1 MEDTVCISLVV
12 DEYQDERFKIRRMK
26 DVDRICAFLVEKYN
40 IDNKVKERLNKEIKE
55 YIAKIR
61 KKKYMLTIRE
71 KELVKRLYEKGIIR
85 LKAHEEKIENIK
97 ELIKE
102 EEFKTLSF
110 SPRINAKA
118 SNYERRMNT
127 LSVSDLNSVYDK
139 YSKKKV
145 IKENIEMQRIRK
157 KNIEIDKCK
166 QFISF
171 KELKQKAEIKPK
183 GLRYENLSIQTL
195 NEMTIKGDRL
205 HQSLKHFYSDIDL
218 KLNTTDYKKY
228 LHQNENNSS
237 TFSFKSINR
246 CQSVKNQ
253 NKHVRDSVRLSRITF
268 DNLYEIKENEIVDSE
283 LKNKDLIDE
292 NSSYE
297 ISNITKE
304 YKTQS
309 EVSTFDSRKTTS
321 EKVSKGNDSKIKKYK
336 NRLKE
341 IENSMPSAF
350 KHIIYKGK
358 MQQMKKEYKIKNYI
372 HSEFSFSPRIN
383 KSKSKKD
390 INVLNRLTFANS
402 NSSNTITRSNSLYF
416 TFKYFPTKSTANTL
430 NTQNVEPKKKKNS
443 IPLEE
448 YEERLKNIQ
457 RDIITNIYEKIKNSK
472 NPIDIIKNDSTIDSN
487 FKSKIILPV
496 IHQISKQN
504 LELNFHNFYLLCSE
518 LLVYVNI

>member
-1 MEDTVCISLVV
+1 MEDTVCISLVI
-12 DEYQDERFKIRRMK
+12 DDYQDERFKIRRIK

-40 IDNKVKERLNKEIKE
+40 IDEKVKERLNKEIKE

-127 LSVSDLNSVYDK
+127 LSISDFNSVYDK
-139 YSKKKV
+139 YNKKKV

-157 KNIEIDKCK
+157 KNNEIDKCK

-195 NEMTIKGDRL
+195 NEITIKGDRL
-205 HQSLKHFYSDIDL
+205 HQSLRHFYSDIDL

-228 LHQNENNSS
+228 LHQNDNNSS
-237 TFSFKSINR
+237 TFSFKTINR

-292 NSSYE
+292 TSSYE
-297 ISNITKE
+297 LSNIKN
-304 YKTQS
+304 KTQS
-309 EVSTFDSRKTTS
+309 EVSTFDSRKTTI
-321 EKVSKGNDSKIKKYK
+321 EKVNNGNDSKIQKYK
-336 NRLKE
+336 KRLKE
-341 IENSMPSAF
+341 IDNSMPSAF

-390 INVLNRLTFANS
+390 INGLNRLTFANS

-430 NTQNVEPKKKKNS
+430 NTQNVDTKKKKNS
-443 IPLEE
+443 IPIEE
-448 YEERLKNIQ
+448 YEERLKSIQ
-457 RDIITNIYEKIKNSK
+457 KDIITNIYEKIKNSN
-472 NPIDIIKNDSTIDSN
+472 NPIDVIKNDSTIDSN

-496 IHQISKQN
+496 IEQISKQN

>member
-12 DEYQDERFKIRRMK
+12 DEYQDERFKIRRIK

-71 KELVKRLYEKGIIR
+71 KELVKRLYERGIIR

-304 YKTQS
+304 HKTQS
-309 EVSTFDSRKTTS
+309 EVSTFDSRKATI
-321 EKVSKGNDSKIKKYK
+321 EKVSKRNDSKIKKYK

-457 RDIITNIYEKIKNSK
+457 RDIITNIYEKIKSSK
-472 NPIDIIKNDSTIDSN
+472 NPVDIIKNDSTIDSN
-487 FKSKIILPV
+487 FKSKIIIPV